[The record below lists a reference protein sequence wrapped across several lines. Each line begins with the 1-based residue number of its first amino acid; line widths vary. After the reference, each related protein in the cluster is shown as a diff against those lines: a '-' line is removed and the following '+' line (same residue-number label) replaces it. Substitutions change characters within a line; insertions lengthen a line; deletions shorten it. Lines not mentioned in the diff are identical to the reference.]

1 MEVIGT
7 VTGSIFGGSTD
18 GTATNNHVEVQG
30 IVNGNVYAAVV
41 ESEAG
46 IANGNILSITGMV
59 DGNAVV
65 VRNSGQEGTANQLRL
80 EGNATVTG
88 MAAVVANE
96 NGNNGYLNKR
106 TLVWVEGTTKVG
118 TLEGFNEINV
128 ALTDANSEV
137 PALTLTNSKTLNL
150 QNVNVVIA
158 SGPSESSG
166 QVFRLFAF
174 DNAEGSL
181 VINNST
187 SFNNWT
193 SLFAEKEWV
202 LDTRGLTASEDGTYT
217 LPLNNL
223 VLSDTGELA
232 ATNEAGDIT
241 HVLGKAD
248 LLPTSEAKTLSE
260 AFLGTVAF
268 VNQGAEFI
276 ADEGLQAINQAV
288 QGTNAFTTF
297 GAIHGGVSRY
307 ETGSHVKLR
316 GTSLAAGAAGH
327 VGSAVLAR
335 FVEAGWGNSDSHV
348 NSARGDATHDYY
360 GVGVAGRWNITQ
372 PVYAEGSLR
381 IGVASTDFDGQ
392 YVQGSAHY
400 ESDAFYAS
408 AHLGAGYVMD
418 LGRNALDL
426 YGRYTLTYLDS
437 DEADLGTSTG
447 DRLAMSSTTAHA
459 VRFGARLTG
468 ELTPTVSWKAGAAFE
483 HVFNGDADARVMV
496 AGMTAALDTPSLSG
510 NTGIVELGLTMKPA
524 AESPWSA
531 AAGLKG
537 YVGDRRGVA
546 GNITVQ
552 YAF

>member
-1 MEVIGT
+1 M
-7 VTGSIFGGSTD
+7 ST
-18 GTATNNHVEVQG
+18 
-30 IVNGNVYAAVV
+30 
-41 ESEAG
+41 
-46 IANGNILSITGMV
+46 
-59 DGNAVV
+59 
-65 VRNSGQEGTANQLRL
+65 R
-80 EGNATVTG
+80 
-88 MAAVVANE
+88 
-96 NGNNGYLNKR
+96 
-106 TLVWVEGTTKVG
+106 
-118 TLEGFNEINV
+118 
-128 ALTDANSEV
+128 
-137 PALTLTNSKTLNL
+137 
-150 QNVNVVIA
+150 
-158 SGPSESSG
+158 
-166 QVFRLFAF
+166 
-174 DNAEGSL
+174 
-181 VINNST
+181 
-187 SFNNWT
+187 
-193 SLFAEKEWV
+193 
-202 LDTRGLTASEDGTYT
+202 
-217 LPLNNL
+217 
-223 VLSDTGELA
+223 
-232 ATNEAGDIT
+232 
-241 HVLGKAD
+241 
-248 LLPTSEAKTLSE
+248 
-260 AFLGTVAF
+260 
-268 VNQGAEFI
+268 GAEFI

-288 QGTNAFTTF
+288 QGKNAFTTF
-297 GAIHGGVSRY
+297 GAIHGGVSRN

-316 GTSLAAGAAGH
+316 GTSLAAGAAGRIEN
-327 VGSAVLAR
+327 AVLAG

-408 AHLGAGYVMD
+408 AHLGVGYVMD

-468 ELTPTVSWKAGAAFE
+468 ELTPMVSWKAGAAFE